1 MASGKQNIHSPTL
14 LWSNPNVN
22 QPFGAQTITLKPNDC
37 DLFYVVYEQSTGD
50 HTIFPGSSLFKPGEA
65 TALMNPNGSSNGYV
79 GQVNVLIRRI
89 TASTQTSLTF
99 QNAYTIGAA
108 PSTERSELGIPVAVY
123 GFKL

>member
-1 MASGKQNIHSPTL
+1 MATGQLNIHSPTL
-14 LWSNPNVN
+14 LWENSNPS
-22 QPFGAQTITLKPNDC
+22 QAFGPQTIQLKANNC

-79 GQVNVLIRRI
+79 GGVNVLIRRI

-99 QNAYTIGAA
+99 QNAYTIGQS
-108 PSTERSELGIPVAVY
+108 PSSDRSELGIPVAVY